1 MIMNKN
7 RRKAIAEVRDI
18 LESANSNLEVIRDE
32 EQESF
37 DNLPEGIQ
45 ASERGERMYE
55 CIECLEAAIDNLSEA
70 IDNLDESNYD

>member
-1 MIMNKN
+1 MNKT

-45 ASERGERMYE
+45 VSERGEKMSE
-55 CIECLEAAIDNLSEA
+55 CIEYLEEAIENLGEA
-70 IDNLDESNYD
+70 IDNLDESNYE

>member
-1 MIMNKN
+1 MNKN

-18 LESANSNLEVIRDE
+18 LESGTSNLEVIRGE

-45 ASERGERMYE
+45 ESERGEKMSE
-55 CIECLEAAIDNLSEA
+55 CIEYLEEAIETLGEA
-70 IDNLDESNYD
+70 IDNLDESNYE

>member
-1 MIMNKN
+1 MNKA

-18 LESANSNLEVIRDE
+18 LESATSNLEVIRDE

-45 ASERGERMYE
+45 ESERGEKMSE
-55 CIECLEAAIDNLSEA
+55 CIEYLEEAIENLGEA
-70 IDNLDESNYD
+70 IDNLDESNYE

>member
-1 MIMNKN
+1 MNKN

-18 LESANSNLEVIRDE
+18 LESATSSLEVIRDE

-45 ASERGERMYE
+45 ESERGERMSE

-70 IDNLDESNYD
+70 IDNLDESNYE

>member
-1 MIMNKN
+1 MNKA

-18 LESANSNLEVIRDE
+18 LESAASNLEVIRDE

-45 ASERGERMYE
+45 ESERGEKMSE
-55 CIECLEAAIDNLSEA
+55 CIEYLEEAIENLGEA
-70 IDNLDESNYD
+70 IDNLDESNYE

>member
-1 MIMNKN
+1 MNKN

-18 LESANSNLEVIRDE
+18 LESATSNLEVIRDE

-45 ASERGERMYE
+45 ESERGEKMSE
-55 CIECLEAAIDNLSEA
+55 CIEYLEEAIENLGEA
-70 IDNLDESNYD
+70 IDNLDENNYE

>member
-1 MIMNKN
+1 MNKN

-45 ASERGERMYE
+45 ESERGERMSE
-55 CIECLEAAIDNLSEA
+55 CIECLEEAIGNLSEA
-70 IDNLDESNYD
+70 IDNLDESNYE